1 MAWFINKAEA
11 AALISVDPSTI
22 TDANYAMAISAVEA
36 FINRE
41 VEDIPSIDTR
51 DFRRIKKAM
60 AWQMLFLADQPDY
73 GYRTL
78 IESASAD
85 GQQFT
90 MVNAAGGGVDIAA
103 QMLHPLTIRYLRN
116 LSWKRNPVTE
126 DQAAL
131 LAQAYRNFLNESS
144 DSYTRWE
151 KLS

>member
-1 MAWFINKAEA
+1 MAWFTNKAEA

-22 TDANYAMAISAVEA
+22 ADVNYAMAISAVEA

-41 VEDIPSIDTR
+41 VEDVDSIDTR
-51 DFRRIKKAM
+51 DLRRIKKAM

-85 GQQFT
+85 GQSFN

-116 LSWKRNPVTE
+116 LTWKRNPVSE

-144 DSYTRWE
+144 DGYTRWE
-151 KLS
+151 KL

>member
-1 MAWFINKAEA
+1 
-11 AALISVDPSTI
+11 
-22 TDANYAMAISAVEA
+22 
-36 FINRE
+36 
-41 VEDIPSIDTR
+41 
-51 DFRRIKKAM
+51 
-60 AWQMLFLADQPDY
+60 
-73 GYRTL
+73 
-78 IESASAD
+78 
-85 GQQFT
+85 

-116 LSWKRNPVTE
+116 LTWKRNPVTE